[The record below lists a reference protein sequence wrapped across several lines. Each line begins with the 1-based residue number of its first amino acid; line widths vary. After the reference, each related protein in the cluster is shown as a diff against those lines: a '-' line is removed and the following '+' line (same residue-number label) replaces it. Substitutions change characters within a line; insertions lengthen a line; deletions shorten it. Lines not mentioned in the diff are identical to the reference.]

1 MLFTRATKL
10 ICNRTGASKDYIKKL
25 FSHQKGTY
33 FFPIDACQGKS
44 QACGLFVLFFINY
57 ISFCPKSMSL
67 ETIINSAFSTDVI
80 ANEEKVRNFGRDI
93 EALKALEKS
102 DGKRQDQKLAYNF

>member
-1 MLFTRATKL
+1 
-10 ICNRTGASKDYIKKL
+10 
-25 FSHQKGTY
+25 
-33 FFPIDACQGKS
+33 
-44 QACGLFVLFFINY
+44 
-57 ISFCPKSMSL
+57 MSL